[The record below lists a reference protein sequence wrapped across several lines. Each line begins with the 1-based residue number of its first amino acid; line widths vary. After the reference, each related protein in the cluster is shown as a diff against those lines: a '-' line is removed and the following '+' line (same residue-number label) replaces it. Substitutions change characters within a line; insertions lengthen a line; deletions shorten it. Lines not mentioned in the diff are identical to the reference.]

1 MTNSDP
7 AHQRKRGATV
17 SLPEQSSSG
26 SHCDGGP
33 GSQYTGPGLCADP
46 KQVVA
51 SSILKEQVWQCPANI
66 KESQWSVLKQSQRP
80 SITRS
85 VSRTEHVYMDT
96 NPLITSTTKNLF
108 IEITRFTNLH
118 AKQ

>member
-51 SSILKEQVWQCPANI
+51 SSILKEQVWQCPAI
-66 KESQWSVLKQSQRP
+66 SRSLSDQCWSR
-80 SITRS
+80 
-85 VSRTEHVYMDT
+85 
-96 NPLITSTTKNLF
+96 
-108 IEITRFTNLH
+108 
-118 AKQ
+118 AKDPA